1 MKSNGSVLTACIAQ
15 VYFFLEDS
23 MSYGNALM
31 SANVMFS
38 SQDWMKTLCIVS
50 ILNSLWEDNFLLKV
64 QFYVLNFVKVFS
76 SFMHS
81 IFHNVKNIFLNKFLK
96 PLMLKVSLGSKIVKN
111 TFNERL
117 ILVKVKEKICRSA
130 WVK

>member
-50 ILNSLWEDNFLLKV
+50 ILNSL
-64 QFYVLNFVKVFS
+64 
-76 SFMHS
+76 
-81 IFHNVKNIFLNKFLK
+81 
-96 PLMLKVSLGSKIVKN
+96 
-111 TFNERL
+111 
-117 ILVKVKEKICRSA
+117 
-130 WVK
+130 